1 MLVEGVLRDNVLVPS
16 KIASTFGFV
25 LEMEAD
31 SSNLNDNSKNDW
43 QFKNFVISIWKNLLI
58 INKKRNESEFH

>member
-31 SSNLNDNSKNDW
+31 SSNLNNNSKNDW
-43 QFKNFVISIWKNLLI
+43 QFKNFI
-58 INKKRNESEFH
+58 IRQVFERIY

>member
-25 LEMEAD
+25 LEMGAD

-43 QFKNFVISIWKNLLI
+43 QFKNFI
-58 INKKRNESEFH
+58 IRQVFERIY

>member
-25 LEMEAD
+25 LEMGD

-43 QFKNFVISIWKNLLI
+43 QFKNFIISIWKNLLM

>member
-25 LEMEAD
+25 LEMGAD

-43 QFKNFVISIWKNLLI
+43 QFKNFIRSI
-58 INKKRNESEFH
+58 